1 LQKAVILRIYYIE
14 GVSGALT
21 HERTLEIQFMGSAV
35 LWLRR
40 FLGLALLTTGSVT
53 PIDCMPLLGGI
64 GDYSLASRPRI
75 IIRSGFVGGRSPHWI
90 KVKIRMR
97 QR

>member
-1 LQKAVILRIYYIE
+1 
-14 GVSGALT
+14 
-21 HERTLEIQFMGSAV
+21 MGSAV

-90 KVKIRMR
+90 KVKNPNAPAVKREAEEDWYR
-97 QR
+97 KRPSKKRTPPQWE